1 MLYNSYFIDH
11 KNKQEVSISQR
22 TFKYT
27 KKVWKASELVYE
39 QTGCESLISIE
50 QEKQRLKQVYN
61 TNSVFADITYS

>member
-1 MLYNSYFIDH
+1 M
-11 KNKQEVSISQR
+11 
-22 TFKYT
+22 
-27 KKVWKASELVYE
+27 VYE